1 MKKILLSLF
10 LALTATV
17 GWAYEEMETCPF
29 VHNINGVW
37 YQIKDGEAWV
47 SSRWHFGYELI
58 ILQDGDCYSGDVV
71 IPETIQWA
79 DEDNPDTPEV
89 EGGGETYPVV
99 GIMEGAFYGSENL
112 TSVSIPHS
120 VRTIENIVFSGCTNL
135 TEITFPSSV
144 ESIGAGVCE
153 YCSGL
158 KRVIIED
165 GPELL
170 QWNFLC
176 DNWTYLGI
184 IDEVYVGRPY
194 KTPDNNSA
202 FKALPIKKITFG
214 EYVEEIYPEDVAYCN
229 ETLEEVVLKG
239 VKRIGRQA
247 FDGNWML
254 QSVTLNEGIDYIDDG
269 AFNFCGMSTITLP
282 STLIHIGNSV
292 FMSCTNLTEI
302 SIPASVEYTGASL
315 FDYCSNLRKV
325 TLEDGPNL
333 LQWNYLCYNG
343 APESIEEVY
352 VGRPYKTPEN
362 NSAFRA
368 LPIKKITFG
377 EYVEEIYPED
387 VAYCNETLE
396 EVVLKGVKRI
406 GRQAFDGNWMLQSVT
421 LNEGIDY
428 IDDGAFNFCGMST
441 ITLPSTLIHIGNSVF
456 MSCTNLTEIS
466 IPASVEYTGASLFDY
481 CSNLRKVT
489 LEDGPNL
496 LQWNYLCYNGAPES
510 IEEVYVGRPYK
521 TPENNSAFRALPIKK
536 ITFGGYVEEI
546 YAEDVAYC
554 SETLETVILGKGIKW
569 IAGNAFEGDWQV
581 NQLYVKAVE
590 PPYVDGETLGNISPE
605 TCTLYVPKSSLEAYK
620 AAPVWKDFFNIQG
633 TEDEPLTT
641 TVTLYGFDG
650 LCNGDFYDSQNN
662 YKVPDGVYIYVVTG
676 LDYDKRMT
684 ISYYLPD
691 GIIPKGV
698 AVGLQYEGPNA
709 TVITLTSV
717 DEATPYT
724 GTNWLFGSDVET
736 ITTAPYEAYFKRL
749 RFGKP
754 GSADENEYAWRSEDE
769 NGSPFLSEAHRAWLA
784 EPKEGSSIKSLFIG
798 HPSTAS
804 DCYYDLQG
812 RKVKNPQ
819 TPGIYIRNGKKM
831 IIRQP

>member
-37 YQIKDGEAWV
+37 YQVKDGEAWV

-202 FKALPIKKITFG
+202 FK
-214 EYVEEIYPEDVAYCN
+214 
-229 ETLEEVVLKG
+229 
-239 VKRIGRQA
+239 
-247 FDGNWML
+247 
-254 QSVTLNEGIDYIDDG
+254 
-269 AFNFCGMSTITLP
+269 
-282 STLIHIGNSV
+282 
-292 FMSCTNLTEI
+292 
-302 SIPASVEYTGASL
+302 
-315 FDYCSNLRKV
+315 
-325 TLEDGPNL
+325 
-333 LQWNYLCYNG
+333 
-343 APESIEEVY
+343 
-352 VGRPYKTPEN
+352 
-362 NSAFRA
+362 A

>member
-1 MKKILLSLF
+1 MRKTLLTIVL
-10 LALTATV
+10 LLTATV
-17 GWAYEEMETCPF
+17 SWAYEEMETCPF

-37 YQIKDGEAWV
+37 YQVKDGEAWV

-58 ILQDGDCYSGDVV
+58 ILQDNGSYSGDVV

-120 VRTIENIVFSGCTNL
+120 VRTIENIAFSGCTNL
-135 TEITFPSSV
+135 TEITF
-144 ESIGAGVCE
+144 
-153 YCSGL
+153 
-158 KRVIIED
+158 
-165 GPELL
+165 
-170 QWNFLC
+170 
-176 DNWTYLGI
+176 
-184 IDEVYVGRPY
+184 
-194 KTPDNNSA
+194 
-202 FKALPIKKITFG
+202 
-214 EYVEEIYPEDVAYCN
+214 
-229 ETLEEVVLKG
+229 
-239 VKRIGRQA
+239 
-247 FDGNWML
+247 
-254 QSVTLNEGIDYIDDG
+254 
-269 AFNFCGMSTITLP
+269 
-282 STLIHIGNSV
+282 
-292 FMSCTNLTEI
+292 
-302 SIPASVEYTGASL
+302 PASVEYTGASL

-333 LQWNYLCYNG
+333 LQWNFLCYNG

-387 VAYCNETLE
+387 VAYCSETLE

-406 GRQAFDGNWMLQSVT
+406 GRQAFDGNWTLKSVT
-421 LNEGIDY
+421 LNEGIEY

-466 IPASVEYTGASLFDY
+466 IPASVEYTGTSLFDY
-481 CSNLRKVT
+481 CSSLRKVT

-496 LQWNYLCYNGAPES
+496 LQWNFLCYNGAPES
-510 IEEVYVGRPYK
+510 IEELYVGRPYQ
-521 TPENNSAFRALPIKK
+521 TPENRDAFRALPIKK
-536 ITFGGYVEEI
+536 ITFGEYLENI

-569 IAGNAFEGDWQV
+569 IAGSAFEGDWLV

-605 TCTLYVPKSSLEAYK
+605 TCTLYVPQSSLEAYK

-633 TEDEPLTT
+633 IEDEPLTT

-676 LDYDKRMT
+676 LDNDKNETMY
-684 ISYYLPD
+684 YYLPD

-724 GTNWLFGSDVET
+724 GTNLLFGSDVET
-736 ITTAPYEAYFKRL
+736 MTTAPYEAYFLRH

-754 GSADENEYAWRSEDE
+754 GSADENEYVWRSEDE

-784 EPKEGSSIKSLFIG
+784 EPKEGSSIKSPFIG
-798 HPSTAS
+798 HSSTAS

-819 TPGIYIRNGKKM
+819 TPGIYIRNGKKVVVK
-831 IIRQP
+831 

>member
-1 MKKILLSLF
+1 MKILLSLF

-202 FKALPIKKITFG
+202 FK
-214 EYVEEIYPEDVAYCN
+214 
-229 ETLEEVVLKG
+229 
-239 VKRIGRQA
+239 
-247 FDGNWML
+247 
-254 QSVTLNEGIDYIDDG
+254 
-269 AFNFCGMSTITLP
+269 
-282 STLIHIGNSV
+282 
-292 FMSCTNLTEI
+292 
-302 SIPASVEYTGASL
+302 
-315 FDYCSNLRKV
+315 
-325 TLEDGPNL
+325 
-333 LQWNYLCYNG
+333 
-343 APESIEEVY
+343 
-352 VGRPYKTPEN
+352 
-362 NSAFRA
+362 A

>member
-214 EYVEEIYPEDVAYCN
+214 EYVEEIYPEDMAY
-229 ETLEEVVLKG
+229 
-239 VKRIGRQA
+239 
-247 FDGNWML
+247 
-254 QSVTLNEGIDYIDDG
+254 Y
-269 AFNFCGMSTITLP
+269 
-282 STLIHIGNSV
+282 
-292 FMSCTNLTEI
+292 
-302 SIPASVEYTGASL
+302 
-315 FDYCSNLRKV
+315 
-325 TLEDGPNL
+325 
-333 LQWNYLCYNG
+333 
-343 APESIEEVY
+343 
-352 VGRPYKTPEN
+352 
-362 NSAFRA
+362 
-368 LPIKKITFG
+368 
-377 EYVEEIYPED
+377 
-387 VAYCNETLE
+387 NETLE

>member
-202 FKALPIKKITFG
+202 FK
-214 EYVEEIYPEDVAYCN
+214 
-229 ETLEEVVLKG
+229 
-239 VKRIGRQA
+239 
-247 FDGNWML
+247 
-254 QSVTLNEGIDYIDDG
+254 
-269 AFNFCGMSTITLP
+269 
-282 STLIHIGNSV
+282 
-292 FMSCTNLTEI
+292 
-302 SIPASVEYTGASL
+302 
-315 FDYCSNLRKV
+315 
-325 TLEDGPNL
+325 
-333 LQWNYLCYNG
+333 
-343 APESIEEVY
+343 
-352 VGRPYKTPEN
+352 
-362 NSAFRA
+362 A

>member
-1 MKKILLSLF
+1 MRKTLLTIVL
-10 LALTATV
+10 LLTATV
-17 GWAYEEMETCPF
+17 SWAYEEMETCPF

-37 YQIKDGEAWV
+37 YQVKDGEAWV

-120 VRTIENIVFSGCTNL
+120 VRTIENIAFSGCTNL
-135 TEITFPSSV
+135 TEITF
-144 ESIGAGVCE
+144 
-153 YCSGL
+153 
-158 KRVIIED
+158 
-165 GPELL
+165 
-170 QWNFLC
+170 
-176 DNWTYLGI
+176 
-184 IDEVYVGRPY
+184 
-194 KTPDNNSA
+194 
-202 FKALPIKKITFG
+202 
-214 EYVEEIYPEDVAYCN
+214 
-229 ETLEEVVLKG
+229 
-239 VKRIGRQA
+239 
-247 FDGNWML
+247 
-254 QSVTLNEGIDYIDDG
+254 
-269 AFNFCGMSTITLP
+269 
-282 STLIHIGNSV
+282 
-292 FMSCTNLTEI
+292 
-302 SIPASVEYTGASL
+302 
-315 FDYCSNLRKV
+315 
-325 TLEDGPNL
+325 
-333 LQWNYLCYNG
+333 
-343 APESIEEVY
+343 
-352 VGRPYKTPEN
+352 
-362 NSAFRA
+362 
-368 LPIKKITFG
+368 
-377 EYVEEIYPED
+377 
-387 VAYCNETLE
+387 
-396 EVVLKGVKRI
+396 
-406 GRQAFDGNWMLQSVT
+406 
-421 LNEGIDY
+421 
-428 IDDGAFNFCGMST
+428 
-441 ITLPSTLIHIGNSVF
+441 
-456 MSCTNLTEIS
+456 
-466 IPASVEYTGASLFDY
+466 PASVEYTGASLFDY

-554 SETLETVILGKGIKW
+554 GEALETVILGKGIKW

-590 PPYVDGETLGNISPE
+590 PPLVDGETLGNISPE

-650 LCNGDFYDSQNN
+650 SCNGDFYDSQNN

-676 LDYDKRMT
+676 VDYDKRMT

-736 ITTAPYEAYFKRL
+736 MTTAPYEAYFKRL

-754 GSADENEYAWRSEDE
+754 GSADENDYHWYAEDE

-784 EPKEGSSIKSLFIG
+784 EPKEGSSIKSPFIG
-798 HPSTAS
+798 HSSTAS

-819 TPGIYIRNGKKM
+819 TPGIYIRNGKKVVVK
-831 IIRQP
+831 

>member
-202 FKALPIKKITFG
+202 F
-214 EYVEEIYPEDVAYCN
+214 
-229 ETLEEVVLKG
+229 
-239 VKRIGRQA
+239 
-247 FDGNWML
+247 
-254 QSVTLNEGIDYIDDG
+254 
-269 AFNFCGMSTITLP
+269 
-282 STLIHIGNSV
+282 
-292 FMSCTNLTEI
+292 
-302 SIPASVEYTGASL
+302 
-315 FDYCSNLRKV
+315 
-325 TLEDGPNL
+325 
-333 LQWNYLCYNG
+333 
-343 APESIEEVY
+343 
-352 VGRPYKTPEN
+352 
-362 NSAFRA
+362 RA

-377 EYVEEIYPED
+377 EYVEEIYP
-387 VAYCNETLE
+387 
-396 EVVLKGVKRI
+396 
-406 GRQAFDGNWMLQSVT
+406 
-421 LNEGIDY
+421 
-428 IDDGAFNFCGMST
+428 
-441 ITLPSTLIHIGNSVF
+441 
-456 MSCTNLTEIS
+456 
-466 IPASVEYTGASLFDY
+466 
-481 CSNLRKVT
+481 
-489 LEDGPNL
+489 
-496 LQWNYLCYNGAPES
+496 
-510 IEEVYVGRPYK
+510 
-521 TPENNSAFRALPIKK
+521 
-536 ITFGGYVEEI
+536 
-546 YAEDVAYC
+546 EDVAYC

-650 LCNGDFYDSQNN
+650 WCNGDFYDSQNN

-736 ITTAPYEAYFKRL
+736 MTTAPYEAYFKRL

-798 HPSTAS
+798 HPSTVS

>member
-1 MKKILLSLF
+1 MRKTLLTIVL
-10 LALTATV
+10 LLTATV
-17 GWAYEEMETCPF
+17 SWAYEEMETCPF

-37 YQIKDGEAWV
+37 YQVKDGEAWV

-58 ILQDGDCYSGDVV
+58 ILQDNGSYSGDVV

-120 VRTIENIVFSGCTNL
+120 VRTIENIAFSGCTNL
-135 TEITFPSSV
+135 TEITFPASV
-144 ESIGAGVCE
+144 EYTGTSLFD
-153 YCSGL
+153 YCSNL
-158 KRVIIED
+158 RKVTLED
-165 GPELL
+165 GPNLL

-176 DNWTYLGI
+176 YNGAPESI
-184 IDEVYVGRPY
+184 EEVYVGRPY
-194 KTPDNNSA
+194 KTPENNSA
-202 FKALPIKKITFG
+202 FRALPIKKITFG
-214 EYVEEIYPEDVAYCN
+214 EYVEEIYPEDVAYCS

-333 LQWNYLCYNG
+333 LQWN
-343 APESIEEVY
+343 
-352 VGRPYKTPEN
+352 
-362 NSAFRA
+362 F
-368 LPIKKITFG
+368 
-377 EYVEEIYPED
+377 
-387 VAYCNETLE
+387 
-396 EVVLKGVKRI
+396 
-406 GRQAFDGNWMLQSVT
+406 
-421 LNEGIDY
+421 
-428 IDDGAFNFCGMST
+428 
-441 ITLPSTLIHIGNSVF
+441 
-456 MSCTNLTEIS
+456 
-466 IPASVEYTGASLFDY
+466 
-481 CSNLRKVT
+481 
-489 LEDGPNL
+489 
-496 LQWNYLCYNGAPES
+496 LCYNGAPES

-569 IAGNAFEGDWQV
+569 IAGSAFEGDWLV

-590 PPYVDGETLGNISPE
+590 PPLVDGETLGNISPE
-605 TCTLYVPKSSLEAYK
+605 TCTLYVPQSSLEAYK

-633 TEDEPLTT
+633 IEDEPLTA
-641 TVTLYGFDG
+641 TVTLYGFSG
-650 LCNGDFYDSQNN
+650 WCSNSFYDSQNN

-676 LDYDKRMT
+676 FDNDKNEV
-684 ISYYLPD
+684 IPYYLPD

-698 AVGLQYEGPNA
+698 AVAFLYDGPNE

-717 DEATPYT
+717 DEATPYI

-736 ITTAPYEAYFKRL
+736 ITTAPYEADFLRL

-754 GSADENEYAWRSEDE
+754 GSADENDYHWYAEDE

-784 EPKEGSSIKSLFIG
+784 EPKEGSSIKSPFIG
-798 HPSTAS
+798 HSSTAS

-819 TPGIYIRNGKKM
+819 TPGIYIRNGKKVVVK
-831 IIRQP
+831 

>member
-1 MKKILLSLF
+1 MRKTLLTIVL
-10 LALTATV
+10 LLTATV
-17 GWAYEEMETCPF
+17 SWAYEEMETCPF

-37 YQIKDGEAWV
+37 YQVKDGEAWV

-58 ILQDGDCYSGDVV
+58 ILQDNGSYSGDVV

-120 VRTIENIVFSGCTNL
+120 VRTIENIAFSGCTNL
-135 TEITFPSSV
+135 TEITFPASV
-144 ESIGAGVCE
+144 EYTGTSLFD
-153 YCSGL
+153 YCSSL
-158 KRVIIED
+158 RKVTLED
-165 GPELL
+165 GPNLL

-176 DNWTYLGI
+176 YNGAPESI
-184 IDEVYVGRPY
+184 EEVYVGRPY
-194 KTPDNNSA
+194 KTPENNSA
-202 FKALPIKKITFG
+202 FRALPIKKITFG
-214 EYVEEIYPEDVAYCN
+214 EYVEEIYPEDVAYCS

-254 QSVTLNEGIDYIDDG
+254 RSVTLNEGIDYIDDG

-333 LQWNYLCYNG
+333 LQWNFLCYNG

-377 EYVEEIYPED
+377 EYVE
-387 VAYCNETLE
+387 N
-396 EVVLKGVKRI
+396 
-406 GRQAFDGNWMLQSVT
+406 
-421 LNEGIDY
+421 
-428 IDDGAFNFCGMST
+428 
-441 ITLPSTLIHIGNSVF
+441 
-456 MSCTNLTEIS
+456 
-466 IPASVEYTGASLFDY
+466 
-481 CSNLRKVT
+481 
-489 LEDGPNL
+489 
-496 LQWNYLCYNGAPES
+496 
-510 IEEVYVGRPYK
+510 
-521 TPENNSAFRALPIKK
+521 
-536 ITFGGYVEEI
+536 I

-569 IAGNAFEGDWQV
+569 IAGNAFEGDWLV

-605 TCTLYVPKSSLEAYK
+605 TCTLYVPQSSLEAYK

-633 TEDEPLTT
+633 IEDEPLTA
-641 TVTLYGFDG
+641 TVVMYGNDG
-650 LCNGDFYDSQNN
+650 WCYGTFYDSQNN
-662 YKVPDGVYIYVVTG
+662 FKVPDGTEIWVYTG
-676 LDYDKRMT
+676 IENDEKVILQL
-684 ISYYLPD
+684 SD

-698 AVGLQYEGPNA
+698 AVLLAYEGLEML
-709 TVITLTSV
+709 TITLTSV
-717 DEATPYT
+717 PEATPYT
-724 GTNWLFGSDVET
+724 GPNLLFGSDVET
-736 ITTAPYEAYFKRL
+736 MTTAPYDCWFYKL
-749 RFGKP
+749 RYGDSGTEWEDVF
-754 GSADENEYAWRSEDE
+754 AWYLEDE
-769 NGSPFLSEAHRAWLA
+769 NGSPFLSEAHRAWFA
-784 EPKEGSSIKSLFIG
+784 WPKGDTSVKHVTISTSSR
-798 HPSTAS
+798 TS
-804 DCYYDLQG
+804 DAYYDLQG
-812 RKVKNPQ
+812 RRVSHPQ
-819 TPGIYIRNGKKM
+819 TPGIYIHNGKKVLVK
-831 IIRQP
+831 

>member
-1 MKKILLSLF
+1 MRKTLLTIVL
-10 LALTATV
+10 LLTATV
-17 GWAYEEMETCPF
+17 SWAYEEMETCPF

-37 YQIKDGEAWV
+37 YQVKDGEAWV

-120 VRTIENIVFSGCTNL
+120 VRTIENIAFSGCTNL
-135 TEITFPSSV
+135 TEITFP
-144 ESIGAGVCE
+144 
-153 YCSGL
+153 
-158 KRVIIED
+158 
-165 GPELL
+165 
-170 QWNFLC
+170 
-176 DNWTYLGI
+176 
-184 IDEVYVGRPY
+184 
-194 KTPDNNSA
+194 
-202 FKALPIKKITFG
+202 
-214 EYVEEIYPEDVAYCN
+214 
-229 ETLEEVVLKG
+229 
-239 VKRIGRQA
+239 
-247 FDGNWML
+247 
-254 QSVTLNEGIDYIDDG
+254 
-269 AFNFCGMSTITLP
+269 
-282 STLIHIGNSV
+282 
-292 FMSCTNLTEI
+292 
-302 SIPASVEYTGASL
+302 ASVEYTGTSL

-333 LQWNYLCYNG
+333 LQWNFLCYNG

-387 VAYCNETLE
+387 VAYCSETLE

-406 GRQAFDGNWMLQSVT
+406 GRQAFDGNWTLKSVT
-421 LNEGIDY
+421 LNEGIEY

-466 IPASVEYTGASLFDY
+466 IPASVEYTGTSLFDY
-481 CSNLRKVT
+481 CSSLRKVT

-496 LQWNYLCYNGAPES
+496 LQWNFLCYNGAPES
-510 IEEVYVGRPYK
+510 IEELYVGRPYQ
-521 TPENNSAFRALPIKK
+521 TPENRDAFRALPIKK
-536 ITFGGYVEEI
+536 ITFGEYLENI

-569 IAGNAFEGDWQV
+569 IAGSAFEGDWLV

-590 PPYVDGETLGNISPE
+590 PPLVDGETLGHISPE
-605 TCTLYVPKSSLEAYK
+605 TCTLYVPQSSLEAYK

-633 TEDEPLTT
+633 IEDEPLTT

-676 LDYDKRMT
+676 LDNDKNETM
-684 ISYYLPD
+684 SYYLPD

-724 GTNWLFGSDVET
+724 GTNLLFGSDVET
-736 ITTAPYEAYFKRL
+736 ITTAPYEAYFLRH

-754 GSADENEYAWRSEDE
+754 GSADENEYVWRSEDK

-784 EPKEGSSIKSLFIG
+784 MPKEGSSIKSLFIG

-812 RKVKNPQ
+812 RKVKDPQ
-819 TPGIYIRNGKKM
+819 TPGIYIRNGKKVVVK
-831 IIRQP
+831 

>member
-239 VKRIGRQA
+239 VKRIGNHA
-247 FDGNWML
+247 FDSNTKL
-254 QSVTLNEGIDYIDDG
+254 QSVTLNEGIVYIDDR
-269 AFNFCGMSTITLP
+269 AFNFCGMSTIKLP
-282 STLIHIGNSV
+282 STLIHIGNCV

-302 SIPASVEYTGASL
+302 SIPASVEYTGTSL
-315 FDYCSNLRKV
+315 FDYCSSLRKV
-325 TLEDGPNL
+325 TLEEGPNL
-333 LQWNYLCYNG
+333 LQWNFLCYNG

-352 VGRPYKTPEN
+352 VGRPYKTPDN

-368 LPIKKITFG
+368 LTIKKITFG
-377 EYVEEIYPED
+377 DYVEEIYSED
-387 VAYCNETLE
+387 MAYCGE
-396 EVVLKGVKRI
+396 
-406 GRQAFDGNWMLQSVT
+406 A
-421 LNEGIDY
+421 
-428 IDDGAFNFCGMST
+428 
-441 ITLPSTLIHIGNSVF
+441 
-456 MSCTNLTEIS
+456 
-466 IPASVEYTGASLFDY
+466 
-481 CSNLRKVT
+481 
-489 LEDGPNL
+489 
-496 LQWNYLCYNGAPES
+496 
-510 IEEVYVGRPYK
+510 
-521 TPENNSAFRALPIKK
+521 
-536 ITFGGYVEEI
+536 
-546 YAEDVAYC
+546 
-554 SETLETVILGKGIKW
+554 LETVILGKGIKW

-590 PPYVDGETLGNISPE
+590 PPYVDGEALGNISPE

-650 LCNGDFYDSQNN
+650 WCNGDFYDSQNN

-736 ITTAPYEAYFKRL
+736 MTTAPYEAYFQRL

-769 NGSPFLSEAHRAWLA
+769 NGSPFLSGAHRAWLA

>member
-1 MKKILLSLF
+1 MRKTLLTIVL
-10 LALTATV
+10 LLTATV
-17 GWAYEEMETCPF
+17 SWAYEEMETCPF

-58 ILQDGDCYSGDVV
+58 ILQDDGSYSGDVV

-99 GIMEGAFYGSENL
+99 GIMEGAFNFSENL

-120 VRTIENIVFSGCTNL
+120 VRTIENSAFSSCTNL

-153 YCSGL
+153 FCSGL

-165 GPELL
+165 GPDLL

-176 DNWTYLGI
+176 NDWAHLGV

-194 KTPDNNSA
+194 KTPENNSA
-202 FKALPIKKITFG
+202 FKALPMKKITFG
-214 EYVEEIYPEDVAYCN
+214 DYVEEIYPEDVAYCSQ
-229 ETLEEVVLKG
+229 TLEEVVLKG

-247 FDGNWML
+247 FDGNWIL
-254 QSVTLNEGIDYIDDG
+254 QSVTLNEGLVYIDDG

-302 SIPASVEYTGASL
+302 GIPASVEYTGTSL
-315 FDYCSNLRKV
+315 FDYCSSLRKV

-333 LQWNYLCYNG
+333 LQWNFLCYNG
-343 APESIEEVY
+343 APESIEELY
-352 VGRPYKTPEN
+352 VGRPYQTPEN
-362 NSAFRA
+362 RDAFRA

-377 EYVEEIYPED
+377 EY
-387 VAYCNETLE
+387 LE
-396 EVVLKGVKRI
+396 
-406 GRQAFDGNWMLQSVT
+406 N
-421 LNEGIDY
+421 
-428 IDDGAFNFCGMST
+428 
-441 ITLPSTLIHIGNSVF
+441 
-456 MSCTNLTEIS
+456 
-466 IPASVEYTGASLFDY
+466 
-481 CSNLRKVT
+481 
-489 LEDGPNL
+489 
-496 LQWNYLCYNGAPES
+496 
-510 IEEVYVGRPYK
+510 
-521 TPENNSAFRALPIKK
+521 
-536 ITFGGYVEEI
+536 I

-569 IAGNAFEGDWQV
+569 IAGSAFEGDWLV

-590 PPYVDGETLGNISPE
+590 PPYVDGETLGHISPE
-605 TCTLYVPKSSLEAYK
+605 TCTLYVPQSSLEAYK

-650 LCNGDFYDSQNN
+650 SCSGDFYDSQNN
-662 YKVPDGVYIYVVTG
+662 YKVPDGVYACVVTG
-676 LDYDKRMT
+676 IDNDKNELET
-684 ISYYLPD
+684 SYFPD

-698 AVGLQYEGPNA
+698 AVALWYEGPNG

-736 ITTAPYEAYFKRL
+736 ITTAPYEAIFSRQ
-749 RFGKP
+749 RFGNP
-754 GSADENEYAWRSEDE
+754 GSANENNYRWYKEDE

-784 EPKEGSSIKSLFIG
+784 TPKEASSIKGLNID
-798 HPSTAS
+798 PSSSAS

-819 TPGIYIRNGKKM
+819 TPGIYIHNGKKVVVKSL
-831 IIRQP
+831 R